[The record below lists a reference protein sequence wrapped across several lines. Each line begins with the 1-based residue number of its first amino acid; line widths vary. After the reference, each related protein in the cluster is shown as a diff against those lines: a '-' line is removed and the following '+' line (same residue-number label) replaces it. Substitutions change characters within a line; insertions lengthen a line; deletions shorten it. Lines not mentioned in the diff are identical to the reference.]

1 MKGCVF
7 LDRYSLF
14 LIAIALSLDA
24 FGVALSI
31 GLNPEIKNRNKLI
44 FSISFGFFQF
54 LFSLI
59 GSLSGYYFVNCI
71 GSLPEVI
78 GGVIIAIVGVIMIN
92 DGMEHKEQ
100 CILFSPK
107 MYIILGASVSIDA
120 LVVGFT
126 ALGTRKSYSLIFGYT
141 MVISTVTLIMSALAF
156 VIAKHLK
163 KLSIVARFADYIGG
177 IILILFGIKMMFLG

>member
-1 MKGCVF
+1 
-7 LDRYSLF
+7 
-14 LIAIALSLDA
+14 
-24 FGVALSI
+24 
-31 GLNPEIKNRNKLI
+31 
-44 FSISFGFFQF
+44 
-54 LFSLI
+54 
-59 GSLSGYYFVNCI
+59 
-71 GSLPEVI
+71 
-78 GGVIIAIVGVIMIN
+78 MIN

-141 MVISTVTLIMSALAF
+141 MVIGTVTLIMSALAF